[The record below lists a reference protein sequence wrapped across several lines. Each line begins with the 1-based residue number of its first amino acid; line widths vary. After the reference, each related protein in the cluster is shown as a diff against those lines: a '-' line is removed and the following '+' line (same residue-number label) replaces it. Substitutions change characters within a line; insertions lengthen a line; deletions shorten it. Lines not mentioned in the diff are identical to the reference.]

1 MCLEICVSDHDTTIG
16 ILFDY
21 DLYVYP
27 VYYYNCSA
35 RHTECFV
42 ISNLEYLKPTVA
54 ASNVL
59 PRSTVE
65 FNKILGEY
73 EEGTWIA
80 DDGFSGWICHP

>member
-1 MCLEICVSDHDTTIG
+1 M
-16 ILFDY
+16 
-21 DLYVYP
+21 
-27 VYYYNCSA
+27 
-35 RHTECFV
+35 
-42 ISNLEYLKPTVA
+42 EYLKPTVA

-80 DDGFSGWICHP
+80 DDALQVDFVILS